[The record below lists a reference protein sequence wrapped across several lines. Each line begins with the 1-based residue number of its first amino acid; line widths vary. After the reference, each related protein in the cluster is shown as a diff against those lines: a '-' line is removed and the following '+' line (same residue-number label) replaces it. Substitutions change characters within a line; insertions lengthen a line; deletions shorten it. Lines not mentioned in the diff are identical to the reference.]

1 MKTLKSIVYTVII
14 IALIGFF
21 QTTKAQSVEQ
31 DMSRRFIAD
40 TVDVSSLRNVHIVES
55 LEDFTRIEVKV
66 TASGVDAATVQKLTV
81 KGFFNMQVADVE
93 NNKVVITDHN
103 DKSIFFNGH
112 QMEDHREYTVFVP
125 KHKTVVNKKPT
136 E

>member
-1 MKTLKSIVYTVII
+1 MKTLKSITYTVII
-14 IALIGFF
+14 IALIAAC
-21 QTTKAQSVEQ
+21 QDAKAQSVEQ
-31 DMSRRFIAD
+31 DMQRRFIAD
-40 TVDVSSLRNVHIVES
+40 TVDVSALRNVKIVES

-66 TASGVDAATVQKLTV
+66 VASGVDASTVQKLTV

-93 NNKVVITDHN
+93 NNTVIITDHN
-103 DKSIFFNGH
+103 DKTIFFNGT
-112 QMEDHREYTVFVP
+112 QMSDHREYTVFVP